1 MDNTIKEIH
10 KKLINDVIE
19 RRKKMNLK
27 FNAMILSFI
36 DEDEQTQEDQ
46 DSDKNDAYKTN
57 DFMECVRKDIE
68 EMTRRDVKREIDYAK
83 KILSGENMNDVG
95 DIPDSYFTISEMLA
109 MDSNLL
115 EYHIEFLEKKLN
127 KE

>member
-1 MDNTIKEIH
+1 MDNTIEEIH

-83 KILSGENMNDVG
+83 KILSGENMNGIG

-127 KE
+127 EE

>member
-1 MDNTIKEIH
+1 MKKTIEEIH

-36 DEDEQTQEDQ
+36 NEDEQTQEDQ

-68 EMTRRDVKREIDYAK
+68 EMTRRDVKREINYAK
-83 KILSGENMNDVG
+83 KILSGENMNGVG

-127 KE
+127 EE

>member
-1 MDNTIKEIH
+1 MEKTIKEIH

-127 KE
+127 EE

>member
-1 MDNTIKEIH
+1 MKKTIEEIH

-36 DEDEQTQEDQ
+36 DEDEQTQKDQ

-68 EMTRRDVKREIDYAK
+68 EMTRRDVKREINYAK
-83 KILSGENMNDVG
+83 KILSGENMNGVG
-95 DIPDSYFTISEMLA
+95 DIPGSYFTISEMLA

-127 KE
+127 EE

>member
-1 MDNTIKEIH
+1 MDNTIEEIH

-68 EMTRRDVKREIDYAK
+68 EMTRRDVKREIHYAK
-83 KILSGENMNDVG
+83 KILSGENMNGVG

-127 KE
+127 EE

>member
-1 MDNTIKEIH
+1 MEKTINEIH

-83 KILSGENMNDVG
+83 KILSGENMNGIG

-127 KE
+127 EE

>member
-1 MDNTIKEIH
+1 MEKTIKEIH
-10 KKLINDVIE
+10 EKLINDVIE

-83 KILSGENMNDVG
+83 KILSGENMNGIG

-127 KE
+127 EE

>member
-1 MDNTIKEIH
+1 MEKTIKEIH

-83 KILSGENMNDVG
+83 KILSGENMNGIG

-127 KE
+127 EE

>member
-1 MDNTIKEIH
+1 MDNTIEEIH

-36 DEDEQTQEDQ
+36 DEDEQTQKDQ

-83 KILSGENMNDVG
+83 KILSGENMNGIG

-127 KE
+127 EE

>member
-1 MDNTIKEIH
+1 MDNTIEEIH

-127 KE
+127 EE